1 MNRTREQLTNRMVDR
16 RTLLGGSV
24 GVAAAI
30 TLRPAFG
37 FAQDAAVSGDIS
49 YWHHFTSDSEMAGL
63 EQITNVFEEE
73 YPGTQVVSENIPNAD
88 YMTQFTTAAVGGAL
102 PNTAMATLLYSL
114 KTLFGIES
122 MNALPALLFRDEALM
137 QLVGFNA

>member
-63 EQITNVFEEE
+63 EQITEHLRRRISRHPSRFRK
-73 YPGTQVVSENIPNAD
+73 YPQCRLHDPIHDRGRGWGASRIPPWPPP
-88 YMTQFTTAAVGGAL
+88 TG
-102 PNTAMATLLYSL
+102 
-114 KTLFGIES
+114 
-122 MNALPALLFRDEALM
+122 FRTCWPWA
-137 QLVGFNA
+137 GWSI